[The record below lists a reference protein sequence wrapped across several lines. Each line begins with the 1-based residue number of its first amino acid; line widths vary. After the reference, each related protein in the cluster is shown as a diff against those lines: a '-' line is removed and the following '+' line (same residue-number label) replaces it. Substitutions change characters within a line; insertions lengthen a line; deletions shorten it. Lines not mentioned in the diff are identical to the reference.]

1 MIKLGSQLNR
11 RKGKSARSRRISA
24 ILAMAMLFVTTS
36 AIFVDSNNVSIIPGF
51 DNASKVYARTLSDEG
66 KDYEDANKTAEAN
79 KNTADQL
86 VEDIKEVND
95 EIAEQAKLIES
106 SNQAIAQLDK
116 EIELSEKDI
125 AEVEDEISEKRQALG
140 AVLSTIYESTEA
152 QDDFSV
158 LLRAEDMYDLLGRDE
173 YVTDITNYI
182 EDKIDDLELAEEEKY
197 DKNDDLL
204 RLRDDRQTQLEEY
217 EAEQAELGE
226 YIGKLSSLM
235 EEAKEKA
242 ESAEALAEELRVKVQ
257 ELEAAENEVLS
268 NRTYNGE
275 SSGVVYDGDGTD
287 YYYVDAY
294 NYTDEELTLLAGI
307 IEAEA
312 GSVSYPG
319 MVAVGSVVMNRVASP
334 NFSNTIEGVI
344 YSPYQFEPVSIG
356 TYAVILARG
365 PAESC
370 YQAAQD
376 VLNGKRNVPNYYFK
390 AAWYAEEHGISGVNI
405 GGNVF
410 H

>member
-1 MIKLGSQLNR
+1 MRKLGIQLNKR
-11 RKGKSARSRRISA
+11 TKRNSIRVVSSV
-24 ILAMAMLFVTTS
+24 LAAMLLSSTAGAVFVNE
-36 AIFVDSNNVSIIPGF
+36 NNAFGIPGF
-51 DNASKVYARTLSDEG
+51 NNESNVYAQTLNDEG

-95 EIAEQAKLIES
+95 QISEQAKLIES
-106 SNQAIAQLDK
+106 SNQSIAQLDK

-125 AEVEDEISEKRQALG
+125 AEVEDEIAAKREALG
-140 AVLSTIYESTEA
+140 SVLSTIYESTEA
-152 QDDFSV
+152 QDSFSV
-158 LLRAEDMYDLLGRDE
+158 LLRAQDMYDLLGRDE
-173 YVTDITNYI
+173 YVSDITSYV
-182 EDKIDDLELAEEEKY
+182 EEKIDELEAAEEEKY

-204 RLRDDRQTQLEEY
+204 RLRDDRQTELEEY
-217 EAEQAELGE
+217 EAQQAELGE
-226 YIGKLSSLM
+226 YIGKLSTLM

-242 ESAEALAEELRVKVQ
+242 ESAEALAEELKVKVE
-257 ELEAAENEVLS
+257 ELEAAEREVLS

-275 SSGVVYDGDGTD
+275 SSDVVYDGDGTD

-319 MVAVGSVVMNRVASP
+319 MVAVGSVVMNRVSSP

-370 YQAAQD
+370 YQAAED

>member
-24 ILAMAMLFVTTS
+24 ILAMALLFVTTS

-51 DNASKVYARTLSDEG
+51 DNASKVYAQTLSDEG

-140 AVLSTIYESTEA
+140 TVLSTIYESTEA

-158 LLRAEDMYDLLGRDE
+158 LLRAKDMYDLLGRDE

-197 DKNDDLL
+197 DK
-204 RLRDDRQTQLEEY
+204 
-217 EAEQAELGE
+217 
-226 YIGKLSSLM
+226 
-235 EEAKEKA
+235 
-242 ESAEALAEELRVKVQ
+242 
-257 ELEAAENEVLS
+257 
-268 NRTYNGE
+268 
-275 SSGVVYDGDGTD
+275 
-287 YYYVDAY
+287 
-294 NYTDEELTLLAGI
+294 
-307 IEAEA
+307 
-312 GSVSYPG
+312 
-319 MVAVGSVVMNRVASP
+319 
-334 NFSNTIEGVI
+334 
-344 YSPYQFEPVSIG
+344 
-356 TYAVILARG
+356 
-365 PAESC
+365 
-370 YQAAQD
+370 
-376 VLNGKRNVPNYYFK
+376 KR
-390 AAWYAEEHGISGVNI
+390 
-405 GGNVF
+405 
-410 H
+410 

>member
-36 AIFVDSNNVSIIPGF
+36 AIFVDSNNVSIIPGL
-51 DNASKVYARTLSDEG
+51 DNASKVYAQTLSDEG

-125 AEVEDEISEKRQALG
+125 AEVEDKISEKRQALG

-158 LLRAEDMYDLLGRDE
+158 LLRAKDMYDLLGRDE

-197 DKNDDLL
+197 EKTMIFFVSGTTVRPSLKNTRPSRLNLENTSASLALSWKRRRKRRKVPRRLL
-204 RLRDDRQTQLEEY
+204 RNFESRFRSWRRPRTRCFQTEPT
-217 EAEQAELGE
+217 
-226 YIGKLSSLM
+226 M
-235 EEAKEKA
+235 
-242 ESAEALAEELRVKVQ
+242 VKV
-257 ELEAAENEVLS
+257 V
-268 NRTYNGE
+268 
-275 SSGVVYDGDGTD
+275 
-287 YYYVDAY
+287 
-294 NYTDEELTLLAGI
+294 
-307 IEAEA
+307 
-312 GSVSYPG
+312 
-319 MVAVGSVVMNRVASP
+319 
-334 NFSNTIEGVI
+334 
-344 YSPYQFEPVSIG
+344 
-356 TYAVILARG
+356 
-365 PAESC
+365 
-370 YQAAQD
+370 
-376 VLNGKRNVPNYYFK
+376 
-390 AAWYAEEHGISGVNI
+390 AWYMTAMEPTITMLMHIIILMRN
-405 GGNVF
+405 
-410 H
+410 